1 MRRFLL
7 DTGPAQLFINNREGV
22 RERADLE
29 RRRGN
34 KIGIC
39 MPVLGEL
46 WSGVEGS
53 DPRDANLLR
62 LKRGV
67 SRLLNWPFDEDAA
80 AEFGKVFIRLKR
92 MGRPMQQVDMQI
104 AAIAFSLGNCT
115 MVSGDSD
122 LAAIPGL
129 VVENWATPIGD

>member
-1 MRRFLL
+1 MKRFIL
-7 DTGPAQLFINNREGV
+7 DTGPAQLFVNNTRGV
-22 RERADLE
+22 RHRADLE

-39 MPVLGEL
+39 TPVLGEL

-53 DPRDANLLR
+53 DARDENLRRLR
-62 LKRGV
+62 RSL
-67 SRLLNWPFDEDAA
+67 SRLVIWPFDGASA
-80 AEFGKVFIRLKR
+80 AEFGRVFIQLKR
-92 MGRPMQQVDMQI
+92 MGRPMQQVDIQI

-115 MVSGDSD
+115 VISGDSD

-129 VVENWATPIGD
+129 GVENWAE